1 MPPITFWEKPGCQTN
16 AQQRRLLAEAGH
28 VVIVRNLL
36 TEAWTELRLLDFL
49 MDLPVRDW
57 FNPNSPRVKSG
68 EIEPGLYDT
77 TTALRA
83 MLADPLLIRR
93 PLIEVGNVCLAGFD
107 LNRLRQVLSLPENT
121 AVGVAC
127 ASKAPPCAA
136 P

>member
-1 MPPITFWEKPGCQTN
+1 MQPITFWEKPGCQTN

-49 MDLPVRDW
+49 IDLPVRDW

-93 PLIEVGNVCLAGFD
+93 PLIEVGHVRLAGFD
-107 LNRLRQVLSLPENT
+107 LNRLRQVLSLPDD
-121 AVGVAC
+121 ASVSSAC
-127 ASKAPPCAA
+127 AGKGTPCIAP
-136 P
+136 

>member
-1 MPPITFWEKPGCQTN
+1 MQPITFWEKPGCQTN

-49 MDLPVRDW
+49 IDLPVRDW

-83 MLADPLLIRR
+83 MLSDPLLIRR
-93 PLIEVGNVCLAGFD
+93 PLIEVGDVRLAGFD
-107 LNRLRQVLSLPENT
+107 LNRLRQVLSLPDD
-121 AVGVAC
+121 ASVSSAC
-127 ASKAPPCAA
+127 AGKGTPCIAP
-136 P
+136 